1 MQVGVEVGI
10 GGWIVS
16 RLTCLLRDAHL
27 SQVTFIINERQGPTS
42 SGYISSGYFAG
53 RSCGLKRTLTHL
65 RSCCWPL
72 GFDPSDLPGRTIAE
86 LVRLTPQINNNRA
99 VYL

>member
-16 RLTCLLRDAHL
+16 RLTCLVNDAHIF
-27 SQVTFIINERQGPTS
+27 QVTFIINERQGPTS

-53 RSCGLKRTLTHL
+53 GVCDLDSTLTRL
-65 RSCCWPL
+65 RSCCWTL
-72 GFDPSDLPGRTIAE
+72 GFDPSDLPGRTIAH
-86 LVRLTPQINNNRA
+86 LVRLTSQINNNRA